1 MFKKSAQNLK
11 SIKIL
16 TLLAVFIAI
25 KIAISS
31 FFIPVGD
38 NLRVYF
44 TFFFVAVEACIVGPI
59 PAMISGVLT
68 DILGFIIHP
77 SGPFFPGYAIS
88 NMVASLI
95 YALFLYNTR
104 ITITKIVTSKVLVN
118 YLVNVGLGS
127 LWSVLMYSNA
137 YIFYLAKSVVK
148 NTVLLPFEIIALV
161 LIFNMLLPILQKK
174 KFIPLQSSP
183 KIPII

>member
-1 MFKKSAQNLK
+1 MFKKSSQNLK

-25 KIAISS
+25 KITISS

-44 TFFFVAVEACIVGPI
+44 TFFFVAIEACIVGPI
-59 PAMISGVLT
+59 PAMISAFVT

-88 NMVASLI
+88 GMCSSLI

-104 ITITKIVTSKVLVN
+104 ITVTKIVVSKILVN

-127 LWSVLMYSNA
+127 LWSMMMYSNA
-137 YIFYLAKSVVK
+137 FIFYFAKSIIK
-148 NTVLLPFEIIALV
+148 NSILLPFEIIALV
-161 LIFNMLLPILQKK
+161 LVFNMLLPTLQKK
-174 KFIPLQSSP
+174 NFIPLQSSS
-183 KIPII
+183 KLPII